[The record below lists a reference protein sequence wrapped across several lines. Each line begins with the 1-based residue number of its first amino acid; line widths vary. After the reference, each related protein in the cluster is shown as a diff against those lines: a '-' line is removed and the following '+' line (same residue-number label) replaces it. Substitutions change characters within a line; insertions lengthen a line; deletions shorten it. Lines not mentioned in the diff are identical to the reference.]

1 MRVEYHLVDHSMH
14 ELIKGKKSYERVTK
28 EVRGGSII
36 LNVVRITEIIGSSF
50 LCKGMYKF

>member
-1 MRVEYHLVDHSMH
+1 MCVEYHLVDHSMH
-14 ELIKGKKSYERVTK
+14 ELIKGKTSYERG
-28 EVRGGSII
+28 GGSII